1 MSPHHLCTK
10 PPGPLQRNAR
20 YLASSDLPHFQIL
33 NSLPPRRTEYPNQK
47 SLREQ
52 SGQISSSL
60 TTLGSSA
67 SGRSIHFL
75 NTLGRCHIAEN
86 DECGF
91 RWYPK
96 SSSWEQFVESNFIG
110 YNQGLGR
117 VYFKSFVHR
126 GRKIEV
132 GNFVKKR
139 YGNATEYYRIAGV
152 FQATLSFVG
161 DWEDGSFP
169 PEGRRNPHKGEIQ
182 KRGHP
187 YLIVVPLKLR
197 SDVVS
202 DKARKRMMKARR
214 RPSSAASDSES
225 DAGFTSCDSDDG
237 GGGRLGITNKKRRL
251 PGGGSKSAYP
261 VDQVEKELVLTKEEL
276 EEPNNIFVLPMWLGE
291 QRVTFE
297 TISVRCKSE
306 RGEEWIIKA
315 ADHGGSGSKKRHRA
329 RNGETFVCRQA
340 MNQSQ
345 WFDKTSLHKR
355 KKKKRRR
362 SDMKEPQVN
371 RQVETEED
379 GLLTKYLADEQFQLL
394 TAKPKELL
402 EDFVPPQWAYSF
414 NACKTQF
421 IQSWEERPWYDDQL
435 NELDFYPYPDG
446 SSDDSDGFDSESNA
460 VLRGEIELSK
470 QLEVVGKALHSH
482 SDELLKKSEG
492 TAGSQDIDTSDTE
505 SDEETMEEGA
515 QRTPAP
521 ELGEGWTVTLTW
533 RKTGATKGR
542 QDKTWHSPCGQDFR
556 SIVQVKRFK
565 AEQARER
572 RRSSTK
578 KKLVGGVTKPT
589 STNDATSKLV
599 VKPTTKST
607 EHFSQTSMGL
617 ASKPSPEP
625 TSIKPMEGSM
635 EVDSIRRPTTE
646 PSEESMEADSII
658 KTSTKQTKPNLKRA
672 EDSRKAD
679 RITKP
684 VIEPAKPTK
693 VFAAPKA
700 RPMDI
705 DSKVSID
712 DKESDDEGD
721 SDELDKIVTI
731 AHDIDSTHPV
741 EDAAVAGGKRA
752 GNAGAALS
760 LRCLTVDDLKRNT
773 EALYAA
779 AAPGQNG
786 ILSRSTMIKKAVHL
800 QKICGKPNIE
810 EALPQLFLH
819 KATTDENLRT
829 LPTSQAPLSHY
840 VPSYVVERK
849 DSTEQIA
856 ARVAYVMRHYK
867 RSNSSSRPKA
877 LFHCL
882 KESYAKTM
890 TAKLRK
896 AGVNASAHSRS
907 SIAGF
912 SGDSIEVLCL
922 GGDGEFSF
930 LLLDKN
936 MNVGGVD
943 RFLTISC
950 L

>member
-1 MSPHHLCTK
+1 MSPHHLSTK

-33 NSLPPRRTEYPNQK
+33 SNLPPRRTEYLNRK
-47 SLREQ
+47 SLRKQ
-52 SGQISSSL
+52 SGLISSSL
-60 TTLGSSA
+60 TTLGSSTA
-67 SGRSIHFL
+67 TSGAIHFL

-96 SSSWEQFVESNFIG
+96 GSTWEQFVASEFVG

-139 YGNATEYYRIAGV
+139 YGNTTEYYRIAGV
-152 FQATLSFVG
+152 FQATVSFVG

-202 DKARKRMMKARR
+202 DKARKRMMKKARR

-291 QRVTFE
+291 PRVTFE

-315 ADHGGSGSKKRHRA
+315 TDHGGSGSKKRHRA

-345 WFDKTSLHKR
+345 WDRASSHKR
-355 KKKKRRR
+355 KKKRRR
-362 SDMKEPQVN
+362 SDLKEPKVN

-379 GLLTKYLADEQFQLL
+379 DLLTKYLADEQFQLL

-402 EDFVPPQWAYSF
+402 EDFIPPQWAYSF

-421 IQSWEERPWYDDQL
+421 IQSWEERPWYDDKS

-446 SSDDSDGFDSESNA
+446 SSDDSDGFDEESNA

-470 QLEVVGKALHSH
+470 QLEVVSKMLDPHCDG
-482 SDELLKKSEG
+482 LLKKSEAI
-492 TAGSQDIDTSDTE
+492 AGSQDIDTSDAE
-505 SDEETMEEGA
+505 SDEEIMEKEPK
-515 QRTPAP
+515 RMPAP
-521 ELGEGWTVTLTW
+521 EFGEGWTVTLTS
-533 RKTGATKGR
+533 RKSGATKGK
-542 QDKTWHSPCGQDFR
+542 QDKTWHSPCGREFR
-556 SIVQVKRFK
+556 SVVQVKRFK
-565 AEQARER
+565 AEQARQR
-572 RRSSTK
+572 RKSSSEKRRADAIAKPATK
-578 KKLVGGVTKPT
+578 SATEAVYKVVAKPT
-589 STNDATSKLV
+589 ANKSTHDL
-599 VKPTTKST
+599 TKSAT
-607 EHFSQTSMGL
+607 
-617 ASKPSPEP
+617 K
-625 TSIKPMEGSM
+625 
-635 EVDSIRRPTTE
+635 PTTE
-646 PSEESMEADSII
+646 PTKPVEDSMDVDSATGESLEVDSVIKTTTEQTKTTAKPTEES
-658 KTSTKQTKPNLKRA
+658 T
-672 EDSRKAD
+672 KAD

-693 VFAAPKA
+693 EQHGVPKA
-700 RPMDI
+700 RPADV
-705 DSKVSID
+705 DSNNE
-712 DKESDDEGD
+712 ESDDRD
-721 SDELDKIVTI
+721 SDELDKIVAI
-731 AHDIDSTHPV
+731 VHDVDSTRTV
-741 EDAAVAGGKRA
+741 EDAAVTGGNPA
-752 GNAGAALS
+752 DNTGADLS
-760 LRCLTVDDLKRNT
+760 LRLITIKNLKRNA

-786 ILSRSTMIKKAVHL
+786 ILSRSTMIKQVAHL
-800 QKICGKPNIE
+800 QKICDKPNIE
-810 EALPQLFLH
+810 EALPHLFLH
-819 KATTDENLRT
+819 KTAAVSNLRAF
-829 LPTSQAPLSHY
+829 PSSQDSSCSHY

-867 RSNSSSRPKA
+867 RNNSSSRPKA
-877 LFHCL
+877 LFYCL
-882 KESYAKTM
+882 KATYAKTM
-890 TAKLRK
+890 AVKLRK
-896 AGVNASAHSRS
+896 AGVNASAYSRS
-907 SIAGF
+907 NVAGF
-912 SGDSIEVLCL
+912 SGDSIDVLCL
-922 GGDGEFSF
+922 GGDGEYFVLF
-930 LLLDKN
+930 LDKN
-936 MNVGGVD
+936 L
-943 RFLTISC
+943 FLN
-950 L
+950 